1 MAGSLI
7 VRGIPL
13 TIDER
18 FVRAS
23 GPGGQNVNKVS
34 TAVELRF
41 DVNRSALPPEV
52 KARLLSYTGHRLIGE
67 STLLID
73 SQEHRTQAQNRDA
86 ARARLMT
93 LVELA
98 FVRPKKRTATRPK
111 AGARERRLTT
121 KKHRSE
127 VKRGR
132 GRQARED

>member
-86 ARARLMT
+86 ARARLVT